1 MENLTITLTANEIL
15 MINTLIKED
24 AVRTMQKSVQF
35 ESECQSECLSKSY
48 RDLALFESRL
58 SDKIVHQVA
67 KQSKKGLERIL
78 NA

>member
-15 MINTLIKED
+15 LINTILKED
-24 AVRTMQKSVQF
+24 MVRTMQKSVQF
-35 ESECQSECLSKSY
+35 EKESLGSLAKSY
-48 RDLALFESRL
+48 RDLSLFQSRI
-58 SDKIVHQVA
+58 SDKIVDQVA